1 MLQEVTSTSEP
12 ILFLT
17 SVAACTIF
25 VFMNVFLQNI
35 GQQLINLNSVF
46 TTLLVEWN
54 ALKKQK
60 RPCKTGGNVYMG
72 KKRPTKARSPFFE
85 SEILV
90 RRENLF
96 SYKQILIF
104 Q

>member
-12 ILFLT
+12 ILFLR
-17 SVAACTIF
+17 SVAACAIF

-60 RPCKTGGNVYMG
+60 RPCKTDGNVYMEKNVPLKRNPRFLKVKSLLGG
-72 KKRPTKARSPFFE
+72 KIYFRINKF
-85 SEILV
+85 
-90 RRENLF
+90 
-96 SYKQILIF
+96 
-104 Q
+104 

>member
-1 MLQEVTSTSEP
+1 
-12 ILFLT
+12 
-17 SVAACTIF
+17 
-25 VFMNVFLQNI
+25 MNHFCFYECFLQNI

-46 TTLLVEWN
+46 TTLLVKWN

-60 RPCKTGGNVYMG
+60 RPCKAGGNVYIG
-72 KKRPTKARSPFFE
+72 KKRPTKARSWFFV

-90 RRENLF
+90 RWKNLF